1 VGVELWRSDGTKAG
15 TTLFQDVNPGAGSSS
30 PDNMT
35 LSNGRMFFTASDGT
49 HGFELWAAP
58 MAPPGIRLLL
68 SATGG
73 LFPGGTVVL
82 TLILENTG
90 DFALID
96 GPGDELVFPIPP
108 GLTLL
113 SSMADRSGVTAKA
126 GETVVWNGGLPP
138 RGVATLEVTARVD
151 DLPVG
156 TEIVAHAA
164 ARFDTTGDGVA
175 EPEVPSDD
183 PATAEDRD
191 ATRIVLGLAP
201 PEIPMLSL
209 PGLLALAGFLAGA
222 AGRLLRLDRRRPQ
235 PPPGSGSTPSSTRS

>member
-1 VGVELWRSDGTKAG
+1 
-15 TTLFQDVNPGAGSSS
+15 
-30 PDNMT
+30 
-35 LSNGRMFFTASDGT
+35 
-49 HGFELWAAP
+49 
-58 MAPPGIRLLL
+58 
-68 SATGG
+68 
-73 LFPGGTVVL
+73 
-82 TLILENTG
+82 
-90 DFALID
+90 
-96 GPGDELVFPIPP
+96 
-108 GLTLL
+108 
-113 SSMADRSGVTAKA
+113 
-126 GETVVWNGGLPP
+126 VVWNGGLPP

-201 PEIPMLSL
+201 PEIPVLSL
-209 PGLLALAGFLAGA
+209 PGLLALAGLLAGA
-222 AGRLLRLDRRRPQ
+222 AGRLLRLDRPLDRRPDRRRPQ